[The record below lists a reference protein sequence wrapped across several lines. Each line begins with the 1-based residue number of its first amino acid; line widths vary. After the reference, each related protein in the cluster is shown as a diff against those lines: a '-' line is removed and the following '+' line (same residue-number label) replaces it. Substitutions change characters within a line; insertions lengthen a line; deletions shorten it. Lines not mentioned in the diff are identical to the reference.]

1 MIDIKHYLMENGYNL
16 RDDKELLRAWADVKV
31 NYSASQEEFAKAVGI
46 SSRTLRNKISNDNA
60 FFNQCLEEFAQVST
74 DSDLSEDILSSFV
87 DNVIKLGT
95 NPKSSKDLVLFAE
108 LFNVTPDQVKRIM
121 QIKGFSFRGWLQET
135 NLDFINEK
143 KMFKDLLSIDVLYSQ
158 NEATKGAT
166 DRALEIDLNS
176 PLDQYRLMYMGAL
189 FMSLYNQHSY
199 TDLLNQLSLIMKLEQ
214 IKNERDLP
222 VSDYEYKKMS
232 GTLEQRKPMAREEA
246 EKYVSNL
253 NKELKMGLEDD
264 TKEIFID
271 GLVNPRP
278 VSKPTLPDKET
289 IKKDKEKYMP
299 DDDFNQWLNRMAN
312 KLDEEMY

>member
-1 MIDIKHYLMENGYNL
+1 MIDIKHYLMESSYNL

-31 NYSASQEEFAKAVGI
+31 NFSSSQEEFAKAVGI

-108 LFNVTPDQVKRIM
+108 LFSVTPDQVKRIM

-158 NEATKGAT
+158 NKQTVGAT
-166 DRALEIDLNS
+166 ERALDIDLNS
-176 PLDQYRLMYMGAL
+176 PLDQYRLMYMGAI
-189 FMSLYNQHSY
+189 FMSLYNQYSY
-199 TDLLNQLSLIMKLEQ
+199 TDLLNQLSLVMKLEQ

-222 VSDYEYKKMS
+222 VSEHEYKQMS
-232 GTLEQRKPMAREEA
+232 GTFEQKKPMTRQEV
-246 EKYVSNL
+246 EKYVADIML
-253 NKELKMGLEDD
+253 ELEWDLKDD
-264 TKEIFID
+264 TKEIYID
-271 GLVNPRP
+271 SLVNPRP
-278 VSKPTLPDKET
+278 VPKPTLPDKET